1 MLEVRFHGRGGQGA
15 VLAAKMLAAAFYAD
29 GYKCQAFAS
38 YGGERRGAHVTS
50 FLRAE
55 RGRIRARYL
64 IYEPDCIVILDP
76 SLIDA
81 PETVRGAGQG
91 AIVLANTRIAPEELA
106 YPESLRIAT
115 IDASGIAVRNGLGT
129 STTPLVNT
137 AILGAFAGISA
148 AAGAEVSLPGVEEAV
163 RNYVPVD
170 VEKNI
175 EAARQA
181 FASVAFKG

>member
-1 MLEVRFHGRGGQGA
+1 

-55 RGRIRARYL
+55 KGRIRARYL

-76 SLIDA
+76 SLIDN
-81 PETVRGAGQG
+81 PETVKGAGRG
-91 AIVLANTRIAPEELA
+91 AIVLANTRVAPEKLG

-115 IDASGIAVRNGLGT
+115 VDASGIAVRHGLGT

-137 AILGAFAGISA
+137 AVLGAFAGISA
-148 AAGAEVSLPGVEEAV
+148 ATGSEVSLAGVERAI
-163 RNYVPVD
+163 RDYVPVD
-170 VEKNI
+170 VEENI
-175 EAARQA
+175 AAAREA
-181 FASVAFKG
+181 CDAVTFKS